1 VFPCIVPSLLETC
14 LKRVRFSGRV
24 TQHLLQHPAV
34 LKDDLKSVV
43 LYGKSCLLDIS
54 HVTDGQLMYEDRSSV
69 GSNAVSLHRCHLMPF
84 DFRNRDAEPTKE
96 GLSIGLRMQS
106 NLKGFFLSVFCF
118 GFLPLCSVV
127 LPPGDKI

>member
-1 VFPCIVPSLLETC
+1 MFPCIVPSLLETC
-14 LKRVRFSGRV
+14 LKRVRFSGCV

-54 HVTDGQLMYEDRSSV
+54 HVTDGQLMHEDRSSV
-69 GSNAVSLHRCHLMPF
+69 GSNAVSLHRCHLMPA
-84 DFRNRDAEPTKE
+84 FRNRDAEPTKE

-106 NLKGFFLSVFCF
+106 NLKVFFFVCFLFWLPSSV
-118 GFLPLCSVV
+118 
-127 LPPGDKI
+127 